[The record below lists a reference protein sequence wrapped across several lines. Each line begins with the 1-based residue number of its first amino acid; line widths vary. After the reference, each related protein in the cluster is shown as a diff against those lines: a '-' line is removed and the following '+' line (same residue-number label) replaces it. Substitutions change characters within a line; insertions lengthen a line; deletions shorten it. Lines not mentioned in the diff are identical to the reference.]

1 VLNVTLK
8 LRPCGAIQICLL
20 LLLLLLLTSA
30 SLSATSPQEV
40 RNKSITAVVFL
51 EYSVLEFDHL
61 QLFLSSPFLF
71 SVRAM
76 QCQSFSVLF
85 LAFRDFFQMLFFG
98 VFGFSL
104 PSLFHYRCFLFRFLF
119 VSTVLPRVANT
130 TH

>member
-1 VLNVTLK
+1 VLKVTLK

-20 LLLLLLLTSA
+20 LLLFLLTSA
-30 SLSATSPQEV
+30 SLSATSPQQV

-85 LAFRDFFQMLFFG
+85 LAFRDFFLEILLFL

-104 PSLFHYRCFLFRFLF
+104 PSLFHYRFLFRFLSD
-119 VSTVLPRVANT
+119 STLSPRVASNK
-130 TH
+130 H